1 MHQVIFVLW
10 LFCLFFLQYTKDP
23 KDALGYLAIIISHLN
38 ALRFVEIDPE
48 GPNNMDMLKVYI
60 VSQETI

>member
-1 MHQVIFVLW
+1 MAFLFV
-10 LFCLFFLQYTKDP
+10 FLQYTKDP
-23 KDALGYLAIIISHLN
+23 TDALGYLAIIISHLN

-60 VSQETI
+60 VSQETIWKYHLSL